1 MDADIVTA
9 EFDHLRPQIRS
20 YLARLVV
27 RPEVAEELAQ
37 DVFVRAW
44 QSLDSLPTSRTGIR
58 AWLFRVASNVA
69 IDELRRHGRWR
80 ESLLLDARSAAEH
93 DPAFTQLSSDMR
105 STPETEAIAYEH
117 LAVCFSCV
125 LRNLPEQQA
134 ATLLLKEVYQFSTNE
149 IAEILE
155 ASFGQVKNWLQSAR
169 FAMDTKY
176 AETCALV
183 TKDGVCNQCIEL
195 GVYFNGVSR
204 DPLAESP
211 RTLDARLEIVRR
223 LTDKPTNQWHRAL
236 LALID
241 RNFGA

>member
-20 YLARLVV
+20 YLARLIV

-44 QSLDSLPTSRTGIR
+44 QSLDSLPTSKTGLR

-80 ESLLLDARSAAEH
+80 ESLLIDARSEAER
-93 DPAFTQLSSDMR
+93 DPEFTRLSSGMR

-125 LRNLPEQQA
+125 LRNVPEQQA
-134 ATLLLKEVYQFSTNE
+134 ATLLLKEVYQFSTE
-149 IAEILE
+149 EVAEILD

-169 FAMDTKY
+169 LAMENKY
-176 AETCALV
+176 AETCALIA
-183 TKDGVCNQCIEL
+183 KDGVCHQCVEL
-195 GVYFNGVSR
+195 GSYFNGVPR
-204 DPLAESP
+204 DPLAESS
-211 RTLDARLEIVRR
+211 RTLDARLDIVRR
-223 LTDKPTNQWHRAL
+223 LADQPTTRWHRAL
-236 LALID
+236 LVLVD
-241 RNFGA
+241 RNFRA

>member
-1 MDADIVTA
+1 MDADIVTT
-9 EFDHLRPQIRS
+9 EFDQLRPQIRS

-44 QSLDSLPTSRTGIR
+44 QSLDSLPANKHGLR
-58 AWLFRVASNVA
+58 AWLFRVASNLA

-80 ESLLLDARSAAEH
+80 ESLLLDARTEAEH
-93 DPAFTQLSSDMR
+93 DPAFRQLSSGMR

-125 LRNLPEQQA
+125 LRNVPEQQA
-134 ATLLLKEVYQFSTNE
+134 ATLLLKEVYQFSTE
-149 IAEILE
+149 EVAEILD

-169 FAMDTKY
+169 LAMESKY
-176 AETCALV
+176 AETCALI
-183 TKDGVCNQCIEL
+183 TKDGVCNQCVEL
-195 GVYFNGVSR
+195 GVYFNGVPR

-211 RTLDARLEIVRR
+211 RTLDARLDIVRR
-223 LTDKPTNQWHRAL
+223 LTGKPTNRWHREL

-241 RNFGA
+241 TNLR